1 MWNWGCRRGHHG
13 NAEVSLFHQDNA
25 PRDKYD
31 AEYIGKL
38 RAECSLHFWSSK
50 QKMSL
55 LRLVK
60 KRKKLICVVPRLS
73 SGAGLW
79 QRYRAAIV
87 YAIIVVCLR
96 EFYAKPY
103 SALEEKK
110 SPCFVKFRSIFRT
123 AAFVIVIL
131 PSALG
136 IFFRGGTSFRCGSP
150 IMLLCSLYLI
160 DEVLAII
167 LFYRSEMT
175 DGIGNPWKAI
185 VKQPQELG

>member
-1 MWNWGCRRGHHG
+1 MYNMP
-13 NAEVSLFHQDNA
+13 NDQNTSLAEKRSVQIAVLIFA
-25 PRDKYD
+25 
-31 AEYIGKL
+31 I
-38 RAECSLHFWSSK
+38 CSAIWAAFFTHSYK
-50 QKMSL
+50 
-55 LRLVK
+55 
-60 KRKKLICVVPRLS
+60 
-73 SGAGLW
+73 
-79 QRYRAAIV
+79 AAIV

-136 IFFRGGTSFRCGSP
+136 IFFRGGTSFRYGSP

-175 DGIGNPWKAI
+175 DGIGNP
-185 VKQPQELG
+185 